1 MGHWDVKIRFR
12 YYYYFDFKK
21 NKTVLLLTKRNIGTR
36 LSGRQ
41 QCKGIFV
48 VYAEEAFPK
57 KIFITQVIYVWL
69 SKTPSSQVYMEE
81 AFPDGE
87 HFAAL

>member
-1 MGHWDVKIRFR
+1 
-12 YYYYFDFKK
+12 
-21 NKTVLLLTKRNIGTR
+21 

-57 KIFITQVIYVWL
+57 KIFITQVIYVRL